1 MSTLPTPI
9 SAYKEATKTL
19 EAIDAAILAKAENG
33 FRPHLGASQIGKPCE
48 RALWLSFRWTKRA
61 SFPARVLRVFA
72 RGHREEANLTA
83 LLESSGIKVSTFD
96 PATGKQYRLGGAHFS
111 GSCDGMADGVPESP
125 RVRHIV
131 EYKTSNAKEFG
142 KLRADGVRKA
152 KPEHYDQM
160 QCYMRW
166 AGLTRAL
173 YVSVCKDNDDL
184 HIERIDY
191 DEEHAAKLQTKAE
204 RIIYAARMPEPISA
218 DPSWYQCKFCDA
230 KDLCHSTKLT
240 QEVNCRTCCHST
252 PTKAGDWH
260 CARWDASVPT
270 KHQRTGCDSHVLH
283 PDLTPWRMKG
293 GHGEWSAVY
302 VVKGREVI
310 NGEDGYKSSE
320 LIANAE
326 FCASGAADEWKA
338 KFPGARVVG

>member
-1 MSTLPTPI
+1 MTTLPTPI
-9 SAYKEATKTL
+9 AAYKEATRTL
-19 EAIDAAILAKAENG
+19 EAIDAAILAKADTG

-48 RALWLSFRWTKRA
+48 RALWLSFRWAKRA
-61 SFPARVLRVFA
+61 ALPARILRVFA

-83 LLESSGIKVSTFD
+83 LLESAGIKVSTFD

-166 AGLTRAL
+166 AGLERAL

-191 DEEHAAKLQTKAE
+191 DEEHAARLQAKAE
-204 RIIYAARMPEPISA
+204 RIIYSPRIPEPISA
-218 DPSWYQCKFCDA
+218 DPTFYLCKFCEYHA
-230 KDLCHSTKLT
+230 LCHVSKMT

-252 PTKAGDWH
+252 PERTGNWS
-260 CARWDASVPT
+260 CARWQADIPTDA
-270 KHQRTGCDSHVLH
+270 QRHGCDSHALH
-283 PDLTPWRMKG
+283 PDLVPWPMKG
-293 GHGEWSAVY
+293 GHKEWSAVY
-302 VVKGREVI
+302 VIKGREVI
-310 NGEDGYKSSE
+310 NGEDGYASSE

-326 FCASGAADEWKA
+326 ACAAGLKEAWVGE
-338 KFPGARVVG
+338 FPGVKVVG

>member
-1 MSTLPTPI
+1 MSILPTPR

-173 YVSVCKDNDDL
+173 YVAVCKDDDRI
-184 HIERIDY
+184 HAERVRY
-191 DEEHAAKLQTKAE
+191 DKEHAERAIARGRAITLAE
-204 RIIYAARMPEPISA
+204 RMPPPIST
-218 DPSWYQCKFCDA
+218 DPTWYQCRFCPA
-230 KDLCHSTKLT
+230 HAMCHKSQPTKG
-240 QEVNCRTCCHST
+240 VNCRTCAHSS
-252 PTKAGDWH
+252 PE
-260 CARWDASVPT
+260 
-270 KHQRTGCDSHVLH
+270 RTGNGSWSCAKGLPMGQPCKAHLFNPYAMPWEVHDAT
-283 PDLTPWRMKG
+283 PDWV
-293 GHGEWSAVY
+293 EY
-302 VVKGREVI
+302 VTDQGEVI
-310 NGEDGYKSSE
+310 RNEENSED
-320 LIANAE
+320 IA
-326 FCASGAADEWKA
+326 A
-338 KFPGARVVG
+338 KWMPF